1 MGLSVKVYKLGNKR
15 PSNTF
20 KQKLLL
26 KMYSAPILNRMKWVK
41 QALYKEFHLP
51 LSTSISKGFYC
62 SAPNIEVGEHT
73 GLGNYISE
81 Q

>member
-41 QALYKEFHLP
+41 
-51 LSTSISKGFYC
+51 
-62 SAPNIEVGEHT
+62 
-73 GLGNYISE
+73 
-81 Q
+81 

>member
-26 KMYSAPILNRMKWVK
+26 KNVQCTYPK
-41 QALYKEFHLP
+41 QDEMGEA
-51 LSTSISKGFYC
+51 GFIQRIPFATKHIY
-62 SAPNIEVGEHT
+62 
-73 GLGNYISE
+73 
-81 Q
+81 